1 MIERSL
7 RVLVIDDEALA
18 RQRLSSLLSRVPD
31 VEIVAECQN
40 GLEAV
45 GGSFLFGNF
54 MCVSG
59 QILRELPPPP
69 P

>member
-1 MIERSL
+1 MIGQPL

-31 VEIVAECQN
+31 VQIVAECQN

-45 GGSFLFGNF
+45 AD
-54 MCVSG
+54 
-59 QILRELPPPP
+59 
-69 P
+69 